1 MSFVDRRAHE
11 RVQYPAS
18 ERPILTV
25 GAARFDVLDCSERGL
40 LVARAGTTAVAAG
53 TDLQGTVRF
62 PTGREVPVE
71 GVVVRAQEDA
81 VAIQFTG
88 LWIPRD
94 VILAEQRRLRQG
106 LMQDPSAAQPTP
118 PEDQ

>member
-1 MSFVDRRAHE
+1 MSFIDRRAHE
-11 RVQYPAS
+11 RVQYAAS

-25 GAARFDVLDCSERGL
+25 GGATYGVLDCSERGL
-40 LVARAGTTAVAAG
+40 LIVGAGHALAHAG
-53 TDLQGTVRF
+53 TDFRGTIRF
-62 PTGREVPVE
+62 PTGTEVPVE

-106 LMQDPSAAQPTP
+106 LMREPPSTRPSP
-118 PEDQ
+118 PEEQ

>member
-1 MSFVDRRAHE
+1 MSFIDRRAHE
-11 RVQYPAS
+11 RVQYPVS
-18 ERPILTV
+18 ERPTLTV
-25 GAARFDVLDCSERGL
+25 GGAAYEVLDCSERGL
-40 LVARAGTTAVAAG
+40 LIVRSGHALVQAG
-53 TDLQGTVRF
+53 TDFRGTIRF
-62 PTGREVPVE
+62 PTGTEVTVE

-106 LMQDPSAAQPTP
+106 LMREPPTTRPSTP
-118 PEDQ
+118 EEQ

>member
-1 MSFVDRRAHE
+1 MSFIDRRAHE
-11 RVQYPAS
+11 RGQYAAG
-18 ERPILTV
+18 ERPRLTV
-25 GAARFDVLDCSERGL
+25 RDASYEVLDCSERGL
-40 LVARAGTTAVAAG
+40 LIARTSDAPAEMGL
-53 TDLQGTVRF
+53 DIQGRIRF
-62 PTGREVPVE
+62 PTGVEVTVE

-106 LMQDPSAAQPTP
+106 LMQP
-118 PEDQ
+118 

>member
-1 MSFVDRRAHE
+1 MSFIDRRAHE
-11 RVQYPAS
+11 RVQYGTS

-25 GAARFDVLDCSERGL
+25 GGAAYEVLDCSERGL
-40 LVARAGTTAVAAG
+40 LIARARDAPVETG
-53 TDLQGTVRF
+53 TDLQGTIRF
-62 PTGREVPVE
+62 PTGRQVPVE
-71 GVVVRAQEDA
+71 GVVVRAQQDA

-106 LMQDPSAAQPTP
+106 LSKPL
-118 PEDQ
+118 